1 MKEDRQ
7 KQLELRLEKLSE
19 QVSTIIENSK
29 NVEESL
35 KTRLEQVEHE
45 VLDLP
50 EDYDDIEDEENQQ
63 GMSKICVGKFITNL
77 KYLTYI
83 NIYLMNSLNIFFYI

>member
-45 VLDLP
+45 VLDRP

-63 GMSKICVGKFITNL
+63 GISEI
-77 KYLTYI
+77 YI
-83 NIYLMNSLNIFFYI
+83 QRFMINC

>member
-35 KTRLEQVEHE
+35 KSRLEQVEHE

-63 GMSKICVGKFITNL
+63 GISEICFQIL
-77 KYLTYI
+77 MI
-83 NIYLMNSLNIFFYI
+83 NFLILSIIFNVY

>member
-63 GMSKICVGKFITNL
+63 GISEIYAQKVV
-77 KYLTYI
+77 I
-83 NIYLMNSLNIFFYI
+83 N